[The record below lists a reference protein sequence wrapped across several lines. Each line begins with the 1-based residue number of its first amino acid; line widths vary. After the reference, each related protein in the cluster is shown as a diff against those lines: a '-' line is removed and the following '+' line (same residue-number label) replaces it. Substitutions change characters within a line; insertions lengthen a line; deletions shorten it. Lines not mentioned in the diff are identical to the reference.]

1 MRIWLPGAPLDS
13 RYGNVKV
20 GNGAQ
25 QLDQIFGIERFF
37 LIAGRLVTTQG
48 NDAADTAVP
57 IVFGNLTQLV
67 RAGIDTGQV
76 GGGVKAGFLFDAFD
90 DTVCAVAFAGVCTVG
105 YGNEFRMQ
113 GLQAM
118 DWNPITWVSQFCS
131 FSAGKIRM
139 KR

>member
-1 MRIWLPGAPLDS
+1 MS

-76 GGGVKAGFLFDAFD
+76 GAASRPVSCLMRL
-90 DTVCAVAFAGVCTVG
+90 TILCVRSRSPEFA
-105 YGNEFRMQ
+105 
-113 GLQAM
+113 
-118 DWNPITWVSQFCS
+118 P
-131 FSAGKIRM
+131 
-139 KR
+139 